1 MRGAVSIALAFNQ
14 VSVSSL
20 KLKVVMCFCEYLT
33 FVKRQ
38 SLSQRLVFAEGFRVF
53 AEEFHLSMQCLGCH
67 VKRKFFYWNQRPPSL
82 TVALPL

>member
-20 KLKVVMCFCEYLT
+20 KLRVVMCFCEHLT

-38 SLSQRLVFAEGFRVF
+38 SLSQFFADKQKS
-53 AEEFHLSMQCLGCH
+53 FHLSMQCLGCH
-67 VKRKFFYWNQRPPSL
+67 VKR
-82 TVALPL
+82 

>member
-20 KLKVVMCFCEYLT
+20 KLRVVMCFCEYLT

-38 SLSQRLVFAEGFRVF
+38 SLSQRLVFADKQKSFIC
-53 AEEFHLSMQCLGCH
+53 QCN
-67 VKRKFFYWNQRPPSL
+67 V
-82 TVALPL
+82 